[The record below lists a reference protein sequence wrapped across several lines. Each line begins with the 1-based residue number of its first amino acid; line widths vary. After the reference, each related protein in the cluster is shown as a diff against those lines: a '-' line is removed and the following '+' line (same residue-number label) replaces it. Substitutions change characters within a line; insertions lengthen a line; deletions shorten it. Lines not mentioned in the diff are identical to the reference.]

1 MKRYREPAR
10 DLDELAERLKDA
22 DVVVSIR
29 ERVEF
34 SRALLERLPKL
45 KLIAL
50 VGRNSHML
58 DFDAATEL
66 GIPVSTGVSNSPVA
80 PAELTLALIVAS
92 RRNVALEAERMR
104 RGEWPCTLSHRI
116 RGSTLG
122 IFGLGH
128 IGALVAEGGKGLG
141 MKVLVWGQKNSLEKA
156 AAAGYEAAKS
166 KADLFERSDVLS
178 ISVRLRPETRGIVG
192 PDDLARMKPTA
203 LFVNVARAELVAP
216 GALLDALKKG
226 RPGYAAMDVYE
237 EEPVTG
243 GNHPFLKM
251 DNVLCTPHLG
261 WAEWDNF
268 ELYFRE
274 CFEQIVAFEKGAAA
288 AARQSDGEAEGE
300 GVGYE
305 CPGRAKRDAGP
316 QLFLRRLDPVAII
329 ASRSRARG
337 MLCYFASASTSGATS
352 SASSM
357 FHSRSDNSFAR
368 VVAEHRPD
376 QAEELRD
383 QPVVVERHDAASPR
397 PRRPGARTC
406 PCAVVTVTRAGRSR
420 G

>member
-1 MKRYREPAR
+1 MRIVIPDDYQDAVHKLSAFSLISHHDVVRYREPAR
-10 DLDELAERLKDA
+10 DLDHLVERLADA
-22 DVVVSIR
+22 DIVVSIR

-34 SRALLERLPKL
+34 SRALLTRLPKL

-50 VGRNSHML
+50 VGRGSHML
-58 DFDAATEL
+58 DFNAATDL

-92 RRNVALEAERMR
+92 RRNIALEAERMK
-104 RGEWPCTLSHRI
+104 RGEWPCTLSHRL

-141 MKVLVWGQKNSLEKA
+141 MKVLVFGQKNSLEKA
-156 AAAGYEAAKS
+156 AAAGYEAAGS

-203 LFVNVARAELVAP
+203 LFVNVARAELVQP

-226 RPGYAAMDVYE
+226 RPGYAAVDVYE
-237 EEPVTG
+237 QEPIMG
-243 GNHPFLKM
+243 GDHPYLKM
-251 DNVLCTPHLG
+251 PNVLCTPHLG

-274 CFEQIVAFEKGAAA
+274 CFEQIVKFE
-288 AARQSDGEAEGE
+288 RGE
-300 GVGYE
+300 
-305 CPGRAKRDAGP
+305 P
-316 QLFLRRLDPVAII
+316 LRLGNPTVKP
-329 ASRSRARG
+329 RSPI
-337 MLCYFASASTSGATS
+337 
-352 SASSM
+352 
-357 FHSRSDNSFAR
+357 
-368 VVAEHRPD
+368 V
-376 QAEELRD
+376 
-383 QPVVVERHDAASPR
+383 QPA
-397 PRRPGARTC
+397 
-406 PCAVVTVTRAGRSR
+406 
-420 G
+420 

>member
-1 MKRYREPAR
+1 MNIVIPDDYQDMVDQLSAFSLIRHHDVRRYREPAR
-10 DLDELAERLKDA
+10 DLDQLVERLKDA

-58 DFDAATEL
+58 DFAAATEL
-66 GIPVSTGVSNSPVA
+66 GIPVSTGESNSPVA

-104 RGEWPCTLSHRI
+104 QGQWPCTLSHRL
-116 RGSTLG
+116 RGSVLG

-128 IGALVAEGGKGLG
+128 IGALVAQGGKGLG
-141 MKVLVWGQKNSLEKA
+141 MKVLVWGQSNSLQKA
-156 AAAGYEAAKS
+156 AAAGYETAAS
-166 KADLFERSDVLS
+166 KADLFERADVLS
-178 ISVRLRPETRGIVG
+178 ISVRLRPKTRGIVG

-216 GALLDALKKG
+216 GALLKALQNG
-226 RPGYAAMDVYE
+226 RPGYAAVDVYE
-237 EEPVTG
+237 NEPVTG
-243 GNHPFLKM
+243 GNHPLLKM

-274 CFEQIVAFEKGAAA
+274 CFEQIVRFEN
-288 AARQSDGEAEGE
+288 GE
-300 GVGYE
+300 
-305 CPGRAKRDAGP
+305 P
-316 QLFLRRLDPVAII
+316 LRLGNPAVKP
-329 ASRSRARG
+329 RAR
-337 MLCYFASASTSGATS
+337 A
-352 SASSM
+352 
-357 FHSRSDNSFAR
+357 
-368 VVAEHRPD
+368 
-376 QAEELRD
+376 
-383 QPVVVERHDAASPR
+383 
-397 PRRPGARTC
+397 
-406 PCAVVTVTRAGRSR
+406 
-420 G
+420 